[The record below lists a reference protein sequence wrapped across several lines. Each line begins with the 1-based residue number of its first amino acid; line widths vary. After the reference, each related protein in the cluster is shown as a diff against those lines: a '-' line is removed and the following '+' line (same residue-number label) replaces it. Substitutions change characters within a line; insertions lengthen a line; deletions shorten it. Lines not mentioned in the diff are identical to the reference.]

1 MCKVLGT
8 LVTTPSKN
16 DKSFLVM
23 VAFSWETVLQGHCH
37 ENQREASRFRR
48 KWYPACCGGGLGEQQ
63 PACHDACS
71 PAYTILI
78 GLHSRKYPLNCYY
91 LSGWKPNFECFKW
104 RTEVIQVGLLFHSTV
119 SPLYT
124 NPQVVNFQ
132 RCKHAF
138 FQPQSVSLVAQ
149 SCPTLCD
156 PMDCNT
162 SGLPVHHQLL
172 ELA

>member
-1 MCKVLGT
+1 MTSHFWWWWHSHGRQCSRGTAMRIRGRPPGLGENGT
-8 LVTTPSKN
+8 LRAV
-16 DKSFLVM
+16 
-23 VAFSWETVLQGHCH
+23 
-37 ENQREASRFRR
+37 
-48 KWYPACCGGGLGEQQ
+48 GGGLGEQQ

-91 LSGWKPNFECFKW
+91 ISGWKPNFECFKW

-149 SCPTLCD
+149 SCPTLCN

>member
-1 MCKVLGT
+1 MQSV
-8 LVTTPSKN
+8 
-16 DKSFLVM
+16 
-23 VAFSWETVLQGHCH
+23 GHISDHPIQKWQVISGDGGILMGDSAPGALH

-91 LSGWKPNFECFKW
+91 ISGWKPNFECFKW

-149 SCPTLCD
+149 SCPTLCN